1 MKTILTFLV
10 AFVFILGAN
19 SQDEQQLSKKE
30 LKKLEKE
37 QKKALQAEEEER
49 MSEVTKYMVHQQQ
62 FVLEAEYLSDKS
74 GYRVPVSS
82 TINFFML
89 DSLKGTIQLGSAMSA
104 GYNGVGGATI
114 DGRITKYKYTVMG
127 KKEDSYSVM
136 LTFMSPVGTYDITL
150 MVTSQGYADAS
161 VRGNWS
167 GQLNYHGKLVPL
179 TLSRIF
185 KGQAF

>member
-1 MKTILTFLV
+1 
-10 AFVFILGAN
+10 
-19 SQDEQQLSKKE
+19 
-30 LKKLEKE
+30 
-37 QKKALQAEEEER
+37 
-49 MSEVTKYMVHQQQ
+49 
-62 FVLEAEYLSDKS
+62 
-74 GYRVPVSS
+74 
-82 TINFFML
+82 ML
-89 DSLKGTIQLGSAMSA
+89 DSLKGTIQLGSAMSV

-114 DGRITKYKYTVMG
+114 DGRITKYEYTVMG